1 MFFVKFATVVPL
13 QGKSGDAAA
22 MGIIQSIK
30 EMGRKPKIVYT
41 DGETGFDSYALRDYF
56 VEQNIKHYITRTHAN
71 VAERFIRTYKA
82 LLYQRIDSV
91 KNTALK
97 DPQWPAYN
105 FQVLLTCNKKLIHS
119 STTMTPADARKT
131 ANQVDVKSNLEL
143 CAKKNR
149 TYPPLSINDTVNI
162 KRKKQPNEEERQSF
176 WSEDSYK
183 VSAVTEQFGQKYY
196 KVSDQ
201 DHRDYIRGEL
211 LKV

>member
-1 MFFVKFATVVPL
+1 VPI
-13 QGKSGDAAA
+13 QGKSGEAAA

-82 LLYQRIDSV
+82 LLYRSIDSI

-105 FQVLLTCNKKLIHS
+105 FQVLLTHSNKLIPS
-119 STTMTPADARKT
+119 STTMTPGDARKT
-131 ANQVDVKSNLEL
+131 ANEVDVESNLEL

-149 TYPPLSINDTVNI
+149 T
-162 KRKKQPNEEERQSF
+162 
-176 WSEDSYK
+176 
-183 VSAVTEQFGQKYY
+183 
-196 KVSDQ
+196 
-201 DHRDYIRGEL
+201 
-211 LKV
+211 

>member
-1 MFFVKFATVVPL
+1 
-13 QGKSGDAAA
+13 
-22 MGIIQSIK
+22 
-30 EMGRKPKIVYT
+30 
-41 DGETGFDSYALRDYF
+41 
-56 VEQNIKHYITRTHAN
+56 
-71 VAERFIRTYKA
+71 
-82 LLYQRIDSV
+82 
-91 KNTALK
+91 
-97 DPQWPAYN
+97 
-105 FQVLLTCNKKLIHS
+105 
-119 STTMTPADARKT
+119 MTPADARKT
-131 ANQVDVKSNLEL
+131 ANQVGVKSNLEL
-143 CAKKNR
+143 CDKKNR